1 METIKVKRVSVK
13 YGVLEKIYLTPIFKG
28 MALTLDHLFR
38 WPKPVTSYP
47 EQRRKIYPRY
57 RGAVRM
63 KKDERGREKCV
74 ACELCA
80 TVCPS
85 SAITLVAAESDD
97 PDREKYPLSY
107 EIDEL
112 RCIFCG
118 FCVEACPVDAI
129 ELTHQ
134 FELAD
139 TSRKSLVFN
148 KEKLL
153 GLEFA
158 SAGDPE

>member
-1 METIKVKRVSVK
+1 MATKIKKVSAK
-13 YGVLEKIYLTPIFKG
+13 YGLLEKIYLVPILKG
-28 MALTLDHLFR
+28 MVLTLDHLVR
-38 WPKPVTSYP
+38 WPKPVVSYP
-47 EQRRKIYPRY
+47 EERRKIYPRY
-57 RGAVRM
+57 RGAVRL
-63 KKDERGREKCV
+63 KKDEKGREKCV

-85 SAITLVAAESDD
+85 NAITVIAAESDE
-97 PDREKYPLSY
+97 PSREKYPLRY

-118 FCVEACPVDAI
+118 FCAEACPVDAI
-129 ELTHQ
+129 ELTHL

-139 TSRKSLVFN
+139 KTRKSLLFD

-158 SAGDPE
+158 TKGDPE

>member
-1 METIKVKRVSVK
+1 MQMTKFKRVGVK
-13 YGVLEKIYLTPIFKG
+13 YGWLEKTYLIPIFKG
-28 MALTLDHLFR
+28 MVLTFDHLVR

-47 EQRRKIYPRY
+47 EERRKIYPRY
-57 RGAVRM
+57 RGAVRL
-63 KKDERGREKCV
+63 KKDEKGREKCV

-85 SAITLVAAESDD
+85 SAITVIAAESTE

-118 FCVEACPVDAI
+118 LCVEACPVDAI
-129 ELTHQ
+129 EMTHQ

-139 TSRKSLVFN
+139 TGRRALLFD

-153 GLEFA
+153 SLDFA
-158 SAGDPE
+158 AEGDPE

>member
-1 METIKVKRVSVK
+1 MKTMKVKRVEAK
-13 YGVLEKIYLTPIFKG
+13 YGLLERIYLIPIFKG
-28 MALTLDHLFR
+28 MALTMDHLLR

-47 EQRRKIYPRY
+47 EERRKIYPRY

-63 KKDERGREKCV
+63 KKDEREREKCV

-80 TVCPS
+80 TVCPA
-85 SAITLVAAESDD
+85 SAITVIAAESDE
-97 PDREKYPLSY
+97 PGREKYPLLY

-118 FCVEACPVDAI
+118 LCVEACPVDAI
-129 ELTHQ
+129 EMTHM

-139 TSRKSLVFN
+139 TSRKALLFD

-153 GLEFA
+153 DLEFA
-158 SAGDPE
+158 AEGDPD